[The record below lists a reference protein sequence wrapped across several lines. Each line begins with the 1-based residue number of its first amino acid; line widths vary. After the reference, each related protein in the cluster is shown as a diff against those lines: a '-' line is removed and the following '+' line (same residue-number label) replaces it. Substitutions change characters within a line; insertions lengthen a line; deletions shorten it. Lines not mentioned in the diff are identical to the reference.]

1 VDIETE
7 RRGLEQHINRPAT
20 EEELVMYLN
29 HPGDALKTIEFRHK
43 FGNPNRLPVD
53 VWFEGLEP
61 GRELIIRDTN
71 DKPHLITILDIG
83 PPDEEGMSLV
93 RYMLDAETFS
103 YPVKVAEAL
112 KSSARASQ
120 MADKDN
126 PFHVACPSNGDLWIM
141 YVSPGDIVKKGEE
154 LFNITI
160 MKQEKAVLS
169 PMDAVVKR
177 VVKTANY
184 KEDKKMV
191 PVREGE
197 LIVELGEIPRQ
208 CAGCDHPMAGENYQ
222 FCPMCGTK
230 L

>member
-1 VDIETE
+1 
-7 RRGLEQHINRPAT
+7 
-20 EEELVMYLN
+20 
-29 HPGDALKTIEFRHK
+29 
-43 FGNPNRLPVD
+43 
-53 VWFEGLEP
+53 
-61 GRELIIRDTN
+61 
-71 DKPHLITILDIG
+71 
-83 PPDEEGMSLV
+83 MSLV

-103 YPVKVAEAL
+103 YPVKVAEAS
-112 KSSARASQ
+112 KASSKASL
-120 MADKDN
+120 MADRDN
-126 PFHVACPSNGDLWIM
+126 PFHVPCPSNGDLWIM

-184 KEDKKMV
+184 KEDKKMI

-208 CAGCDHPMAGENYQ
+208 CAGCGHPMAGEAYQ
-222 FCPMCGTK
+222 FCPMCGTRIGS
-230 L
+230 

>member
-1 VDIETE
+1 
-7 RRGLEQHINRPAT
+7 
-20 EEELVMYLN
+20 
-29 HPGDALKTIEFRHK
+29 
-43 FGNPNRLPVD
+43 
-53 VWFEGLEP
+53 
-61 GRELIIRDTN
+61 
-71 DKPHLITILDIG
+71 
-83 PPDEEGMSLV
+83 MSLV

-112 KSSARASQ
+112 KSSAKASQ

-126 PFHVACPSNGDLWIM
+126 HYHVPSPSNGDLWIM
-141 YVSPGDIVKKGEE
+141 YVSPGDIVRKGEE

-197 LIVELGEIPRQ
+197 LIVELGEIPKQ
-208 CAGCDHPMAGENYQ
+208 CVNCSHPIAGDTYI

-230 L
+230 LT